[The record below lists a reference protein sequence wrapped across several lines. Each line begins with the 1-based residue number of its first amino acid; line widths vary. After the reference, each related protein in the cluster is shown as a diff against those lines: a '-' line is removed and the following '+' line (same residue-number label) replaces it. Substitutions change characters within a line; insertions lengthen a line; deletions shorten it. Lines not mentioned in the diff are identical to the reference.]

1 MLELLFQG
9 FIEWIY
15 GLILECWEYFA
26 SVLFDLMSLDFA
38 YLREHIPIIDT
49 IRQIMLGVGWA
60 LLIGNLVFQATRGM
74 AAGLGF
80 DAEDPKLLFTRTFA
94 FSFLLV
100 ASPQICELGLN
111 MTSTVIALLEMP
123 DAVNIT
129 FADEASFGGLTG
141 SWLLVVICGIIVMF
155 QTFKLIMEM
164 AERYFI
170 LAVLTITSPLAFGM
184 GGSRNTSDIFNGWC
198 RMFGSMCLLM
208 ATNVMFV
215 KMLLSVLSY
224 YPSGL
229 DVLPWMVLVVTIVK
243 VAKKADSILA
253 RIGLNPA
260 MTGDPLGRGFPGA
273 MTMMVVRSLVSNA
286 AHTIG
291 RNGNQPRSGSGNS
304 KPNAPTGPRSG
315 GSGSAS
321 NVNAPSHANGYHHST
336 SAQQNSANP
345 AFNQESIS
353 AQTVAAQTDTV
364 QSAAEKMAGAFPQA
378 APAGTGKQ
386 PNSTRKTAVPPGTRR
401 APGHV
406 AAPKNHAAPAA
417 AKTLPGAPYHHAGTS
432 QSVMGGA
439 VMQNT
444 QQEQAVHSQSESH
457 PRSSASVQNHGGTVL
472 PGTAGKAAASNPPRS
487 ANQPTG
493 PAGKSYHSSNAQGQ
507 TVQAESAQQRSTFV
521 QPPDTQRGAP
531 GMAAAPNAMP
541 NNPVLPSA
549 TPRSPAQP
557 VGSAGKGQMQSAHT
571 ETTQQRSTF
580 VQTPNTAGAQ
590 PAADHPASPASPRS
604 GMAGNPS
611 APHSGVQ
618 STSAPSGT
626 AGKQPV
632 SHSAEGIRSAPN
644 RDTAGNGTRP
654 QQSGSPQNTPVP
666 GTAGTQ
672 RTSIGGRYT
681 QPVQQTTRV
690 STNGNIQITQQN
702 HVSAQQSGGTV
713 QPTSGTR
720 MDGRSTNREHPTP
733 TMPASPAAPSSNRET
748 GTPPRSTARPDA
760 ARPAEQH
767 ASQRPIPA
775 QGGSAEKPPQT
786 VAHTSPASSERQSRK
801 PATPSAMGSMTAS
814 APVSQESRGPQRSPA
829 AESSAKRPVPQER
842 RVGTQP
848 EPQKKEQTLYHRPG
862 IAGIA
867 PTAVGINT
875 EAASAAQK
883 PAAEKTVKKP
893 FVPLTGRTPESIPS
907 HLDLH
912 ETSQKTTKRPQES
925 KPEVTSDE

>member
-38 YLREHIPIIDT
+38 YLREHMPVIDT

-111 MTSTVIALLEMP
+111 MTSTVIELLQMP
-123 DAVNIT
+123 DAVDVT

-273 MTMMVVRSLVSNA
+273 MTMMVVRSLLSNA

-291 RNGNQPRSGSGNS
+291 RNGGSQRSGSGNP

-406 AAPKNHAAPAA
+406 AAPTAG
-417 AKTLPGAPYHHAGTS
+417 KTASNAPYHRADTS
-432 QSVMGGA
+432 QPVMGGA
-439 VMQNT
+439 VTQNT

-472 PGTAGKAAASNPPRS
+472 SGTAGKTAGQNPSRTTV
-487 ANQPTG
+487 QPTG

-531 GMAAAPNAMP
+531 NAAAPNAMP
-541 NNPVLPSA
+541 NNPASTSA

-557 VGSAGKGQMQSAHT
+557 VGSTGKGQMQSVHT
-571 ETTQQRSTF
+571 ETTQQHSTF
-580 VQTPNTAGAQ
+580 VQAPNMAGAQ
-590 PAADHPASPASPRS
+590 PAAEHPASPASPRF
-604 GMAGNPS
+604 GMAGNLS

-626 AGKQPV
+626 AGKQPA
-632 SHSAEGIRSAPN
+632 SHSADASHSAPF

-654 QQSGSPQNTPVP
+654 QQSGSPQNAPAS

-672 RTSIGGRYT
+672 RTSIDGRYT

-690 STNGNIQITQQN
+690 STNGNTQITQQN
-702 HVSAQQSGGTV
+702 HVAAQQSN
-713 QPTSGTR
+713 S
-720 MDGRSTNREHPTP
+720 
-733 TMPASPAAPSSNRET
+733 
-748 GTPPRSTARPDA
+748 
-760 ARPAEQH
+760 RPAESAWMAALQIGSILH
-767 ASQRPIPA
+767 PQCRHLRQR
-775 QGGSAEKPPQT
+775 
-786 VAHTSPASSERQSRK
+786 R
-801 PATPSAMGSMTAS
+801 
-814 APVSQESRGPQRSPA
+814 
-829 AESSAKRPVPQER
+829 
-842 RVGTQP
+842 
-848 EPQKKEQTLYHRPG
+848 L
-862 IAGIA
+862 
-867 PTAVGINT
+867 PTAKPVHPRARPRGLMQRVRQNS
-875 EAASAAQK
+875 ALRSAQFPHKAAAQK
-883 PAAEKTVKKP
+883 SRYRRLAHKLLLFPPLLPNGRAGNRRPRLLWAA
-893 FVPLTGRTPESIPS
+893 
-907 HLDLH
+907 
-912 ETSQKTTKRPQES
+912 
-925 KPEVTSDE
+925 